1 MKPGAWR
8 VDILSVA
15 GLLLAIALAI
25 LALRRIRT
33 LPGASAAKTLIV
45 LLVAAAVPLIGFAWW
60 GQYTVAG
67 HRAFDEM
74 DALYPFSAGVLGVL
88 LTIGAALAAWRA
100 GRRIRSKL

>member
-1 MKPGAWR
+1 
-8 VDILSVA
+8 VEILSVA

-25 LALRRIRT
+25 LALRRIHT
-33 LPGASAAKTLIV
+33 LPGANAAKMLV
-45 LLVAAAVPLIGFAWW
+45 MLLVAAAVPLIGFAWW

-88 LTIGAALAAWRA
+88 LTVVAALAAWWTGRRA
-100 GRRIRSKL
+100 GSHQADR